1 MADSKESVVP
11 EAKTPEAK
19 TKEWTGPSRRRVPRF
34 ALQTPLDVTVLRSGL
49 PDTMPGRSLNLCER
63 GIAAMMAGE
72 LLPGETVG
80 VEVRLPLAGEHLR
93 ARAMVR
99 YQDKL
104 RCGLEFVGLSAEQR
118 ASIRDWAKDAKALDP
133 EVHLSAISGV
143 GKSSESGNAAQK
155 SSTGHVAD
163 EFIAAVADDKAF
175 SRTGTTRGRNPH
187 ELEKNKSGKNKNKKN
202 KKEGYAEASALPGHI
217 VSVPLGTGQPAVT
230 QKRRLRWIIVPI
242 AVVIAA
248 AAFWWHWSQSW
259 DELESGLKTQQAGAS
274 EKPQAQVPAEVMEK
288 LLVHRVE
295 PKYPPEAR
303 QAGLEGIIA
312 LDVIVG
318 RDGSVV
324 SMRALNGPDV
334 LARAAID
341 ALRWW
346 RFEPYRVNGDPAVV
360 ETTVAVEFKR

>member
-1 MADSKESVVP
+1 MAESKEDVAP
-11 EAKTPEAK
+11 EAKSSEAK

-49 PDTMPGRSLNLCER
+49 PDTVPGRSLNLCER
-63 GIAAMMAGE
+63 GISAMMAGE

-80 VEVRLPLAGEHLR
+80 VDVRLPLAGEHLR

-143 GKSSESGNAAQK
+143 GRSGESGSNSVQK
-155 SSTGHVAD
+155 DSTGHAAE

-175 SRTGTTRGRNPH
+175 SRTGTKWARNSP
-187 ELEKNKSGKNKNKKN
+187 EEKSRHGKNKNKKN
-202 KKEGYAEASALPGHI
+202 KKADYADASALPGHI
-217 VSVPLGTGQPAVT
+217 VSVPLGAGQPAVQ

-242 AVVIAA
+242 ALVIAA

-259 DELESGLKTQQAGAS
+259 DELESGLKTQQAAAV

-303 QAGLEGIIA
+303 QAGMEGIIA